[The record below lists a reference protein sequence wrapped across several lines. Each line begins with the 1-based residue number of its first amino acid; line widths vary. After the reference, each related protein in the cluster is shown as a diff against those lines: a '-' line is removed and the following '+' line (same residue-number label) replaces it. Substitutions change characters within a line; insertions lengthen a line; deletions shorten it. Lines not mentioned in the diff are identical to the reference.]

1 MKKSPEPAVKPVK
14 RVMAASVTAKKKKA
28 AKEVV
33 AKQPAAKK
41 AASKATGRKEAA
53 APTPVESLRADS
65 VAAFEAAIRLFR
77 AGEFR
82 EAKQRFDELAG
93 ASPSEVAH
101 AARAHS
107 RMCEQR
113 LSKQPLA
120 LATAEDHYHYGIALI
135 NARRLEEA
143 RQEVETALRMAPNS
157 DHIHYALAL
166 CLGLKGDLPAAH
178 AHLKRA
184 IELQPKNRMLA
195 RSDPDFAEIAK
206 RPPLSDLL
214 VRQA

>member
-14 RVMAASVTAKKKKA
+14 RVVAASMTAKKKA
-28 AKEVV
+28 AKKVV
-33 AKQPAAKK
+33 AKKPAAKQPASR
-41 AASKATGRKEAA
+41 ASERKQ
-53 APTPVESLRADS
+53 APPPLPPEPPSADP
-65 VAAFEAAIRLFR
+65 VAAFEAAILLFR

-82 EAKQRFDELAG
+82 GAKQRFDELAG
-93 ASPSEVAH
+93 TSPSEVAH

-120 LATAEDHYHYGIALI
+120 LATADDHYHYGIALI

-143 RQEVETALRMAPNS
+143 RQEVETALRMAPNA

-166 CLGLKGDLPAAH
+166 CLGLKGDLAAAH

-184 IELQPKNRMLA
+184 IELQPKNRLLA